1 MADTARNFGL
11 VSPED
16 YLRLE
21 RESSHRQEFVN
32 GVIYAMSGGTE
43 RHNLIAG
50 DIYVALTN
58 HLPVRCRP
66 FIADMKLRIKLASAE
81 FYYYP
86 DTMVCCGPW
95 DQSRDWRD
103 HPLVVGEVL
112 SPSTERTDRSE
123 KLPAYIEIPTVQE
136 VLLIQQDT
144 VQVELFPRSNNWERE
159 VLKAGDTLRLPS
171 IDFAVG
177 VDALYRRVEF

>member
-1 MADTARNFGL
+1 MADTARKFEI

-21 RESSHRQEFVN
+21 RESSHRHEFVN

-50 DIYVALTN
+50 DLYAALTT
-58 HLPVRCRP
+58 HLPARCRP
-66 FIADMKLRIKLASAE
+66 FITDMKLRIKVVSAE
-81 FYYYP
+81 FYYFP
-86 DTMVCCGPW
+86 DSMVCCGPW

-103 HPLVVGEVL
+103 NPLVVGEVL

-123 KLPAYIEIPTVQE
+123 KLPAYIGIPTVQE

-144 VQVELFPRSNNWERE
+144 LQIELFRRSNGWERE

-171 IDFAVG
+171 IDFAIAVE
-177 VDALYRRVEF
+177 ALYRRVEF